1 MSLFGLFDRRSTS
14 LENPSRP
21 LTDATLIEWLNG
33 GAPGEAGVT
42 VTEQSSLEMAAV
54 YRAVSLISG
63 LGGALP
69 LNAYLTGTRE
79 QVAASILERPHPD
92 MTGFEFWRLTYVH
105 RLLWGNFVALKRRD
119 GAGRIAWLQPVA
131 PSSVRYGKARPTA
144 GNPTGKIFE
153 ITLEDGNVEP
163 FIPYEVLHLPGLGYD
178 GVSGLS
184 PIRVAARGIGMA
196 IAAEAHGARLFG
208 SGNLL
213 SGILK
218 VPQRLEQSQAEALQ
232 QRWRQKHGGLQS
244 AHDIAVIDSG
254 AEFQSLTM
262 PNDEAQLLESRTFQI
277 GEIGRIFGVPPFLMS
292 NTEKSTSWGTA
303 LEQQALAFV
312 QFDLHPQW
320 LAPTE
325 QRITQELLPSGRDA
339 KYKVDGLL
347 RGDSQARAEFYRAM
361 RELGVMNADEIR
373 ELEDMPPIEDGSGQE
388 YWTQPNAAAETE
400 PTPGDDTEGTSD
412 DPSQSSEQ

>member
-1 MSLFGLFDRRSTS
+1 
-14 LENPSRP
+14 
-21 LTDATLIEWLNG
+21 
-33 GAPGEAGVT
+33 
-42 VTEQSSLEMAAV
+42 
-54 YRAVSLISG
+54 VSLISG

-232 QRWRQKHGGLQS
+232 QRW
-244 AHDIAVIDSG
+244 
-254 AEFQSLTM
+254 
-262 PNDEAQLLESRTFQI
+262 
-277 GEIGRIFGVPPFLMS
+277 
-292 NTEKSTSWGTA
+292 
-303 LEQQALAFV
+303 
-312 QFDLHPQW
+312 
-320 LAPTE
+320 
-325 QRITQELLPSGRDA
+325 
-339 KYKVDGLL
+339 
-347 RGDSQARAEFYRAM
+347 
-361 RELGVMNADEIR
+361 
-373 ELEDMPPIEDGSGQE
+373 
-388 YWTQPNAAAETE
+388 
-400 PTPGDDTEGTSD
+400 
-412 DPSQSSEQ
+412 